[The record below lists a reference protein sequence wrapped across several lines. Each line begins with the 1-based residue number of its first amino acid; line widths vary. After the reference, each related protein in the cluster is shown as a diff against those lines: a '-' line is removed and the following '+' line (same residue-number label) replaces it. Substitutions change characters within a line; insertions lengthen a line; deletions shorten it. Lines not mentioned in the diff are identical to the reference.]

1 MNAMDQEINQ
11 PHERGLAESR
21 SDVAARRVAYTS
33 AVIVAL
39 IGCIGLT
46 GWLFDIAVFRSI
58 VPGLAAMKFN
68 TALTLLLIAISLLL
82 LGREPVSLKQLW
94 LGRVAASVAAIV
106 AAITLAEYG
115 LDLNFGIDEIAFRD
129 RPNPLEPP
137 QLYPGRMAPLTALS
151 LLLISAGLLL
161 EYQMSASMHR
171 LAQALAIAGG
181 SIGALGFIGYLYSA
195 VSFYKIGSFTSMAL
209 HTSFAIVVTAF
220 GLLFSRPRGG
230 VMDIVLSRG
239 PGGTMARRLMPFA
252 LVAPVILGS
261 IRLYGQHA
269 GYYGTEVGL
278 GLMIIVMMAILAGAI
293 LFTAN
298 RLDQSAQEARIN
310 DKRARDL
317 VENTKSEAK
326 YRGLLEAA
334 PDAMVVVNQRGEIVL
349 LNV

>member
-68 TALTLLLIAISLLL
+68 TALTLLLIAISLLQ

-181 SIGALGFIGYLYSA
+181 ASA
-195 VSFYKIGSFTSMAL
+195 
-209 HTSFAIVVTAF
+209 HW
-220 GLLFSRPRGG
+220 
-230 VMDIVLSRG
+230 VLSAISTVRFPSTRSG
-239 PGGTMARRLMPFA
+239 RSPVWPCTPHSLSSSQRLGCCFP
-252 LVAPVILGS
+252 
-261 IRLYGQHA
+261 
-269 GYYGTEVGL
+269 
-278 GLMIIVMMAILAGAI
+278 
-293 LFTAN
+293 
-298 RLDQSAQEARIN
+298 D
-310 DKRARDL
+310 RA
-317 VENTKSEAK
+317 E
-326 YRGLLEAA
+326 G
-334 PDAMVVVNQRGEIVL
+334 
-349 LNV
+349 